1 MPNRVHSAAF
11 HLVIA
16 FAMTL
21 GMLLSPVGSS
31 VSHDPVAVA
40 AAEAARHAEL
50 AGQIETHG
58 HVHDDGATEEQG
70 PGHSH
75 GHNPADH
82 SHETASTHPDFASPV
97 PSAGRNWVI
106 YPPSF
111 SDPET
116 SSRIDRPPQP
126 ILAA

>member
-1 MPNRVHSAAF
+1 MQNWVHSAAF
-11 HLVIA
+11 RLVIA

-21 GMLLSPVGSS
+21 GMLLSPVGGS
-31 VSHDPVAVA
+31 VHDPIALA

-50 AGQIETHG
+50 AGQIEAHG
-58 HVHDDGATEEQG
+58 HAPDDGAAEEQG

-82 SHETASTHPDFASPV
+82 SHETASTHPDFAPPV
-97 PSAGRNWVI
+97 PAAGRNWVI

-111 SDPET
+111 SDSEA